1 MTTIDIQD
9 REELI
14 DRLERTPVLV
24 NELVADA
31 SEEDLRKAG
40 PGGSLGAVEVLS
52 YLRDFEQLFIDRLS
66 LMIVED
72 NPRFDRVEDSLWP
85 IERDYVNQDPLVM
98 LHDFVELRRQTVQI
112 LLDLPIADWDRAGRH
127 PSLGH
132 LTIRRY
138 VDNVLNRD
146 EEYLDQ
152 LRDVLGDSRSTNGE

>member
-1 MTTIDIQD
+1 MTTIDVQD

-72 NPRFDRVEDSLWP
+72 NPRFDRIEDSLWP
-85 IERDYVNQDPLVM
+85 IERDYVNQEPLVM
-98 LHDFVELRRQTVQI
+98 LHDFVELRRQVVQI
-112 LLDLPIADWDRAGRH
+112 LLDLPISDWDRAGRH

-138 VDNVLNRD
+138 VENVLNRD

-152 LRDVLGDSRSTNGE
+152 LRAVLGDGSSTDGA